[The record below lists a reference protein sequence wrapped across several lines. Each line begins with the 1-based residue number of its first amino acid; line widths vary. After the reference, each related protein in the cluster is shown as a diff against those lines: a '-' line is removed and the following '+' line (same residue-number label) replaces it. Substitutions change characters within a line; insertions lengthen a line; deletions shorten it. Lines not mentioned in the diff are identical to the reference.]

1 MNEPITHQ
9 ILRELEARGFN
20 LLESDSEWGDENP
33 VYKPTFVENIG
44 EYLISMELQGKLTG
58 EEHILVIAEA
68 LTIPEAQLFG
78 EVEVK

>member
-33 VYKPTFVENIG
+33 IYRPTYVENIG
-44 EYLISMELQGKLTG
+44 EYLMKRELQGTLTG

-68 LTIPEAQLFG
+68 LTIPETQLFG
-78 EVEVK
+78 SVSVE